1 MNPTLDSN
9 ASVGGL
15 AVSRPDLIPVFD
27 RLGID
32 YCCHGGE
39 SLSQAC
45 RRAGV
50 EILDIIGAASE
61 PAPDA
66 TVNTPSEPDPAAMT
80 MSQLCEH
87 IEAVHHIRA
96 REIFES
102 LGPLVDRV
110 VSAHGHS
117 DPRYAE
123 LAAVITQ
130 LREEMIDH
138 MVREER
144 VLFPWLRR
152 LEQAGAIHIGPPWS
166 VRRPIDCMV
175 HDHQSVAEGFA
186 RIRAITR
193 DYTTPAGACGSVVA
207 LLTIL
212 REFEAD
218 TRHHIHK
225 ENNILFPA
233 GIRAEAGASQRHEMG
248 NVLDPDGTCSQ
259 AEGGTCHGVTRP

>member
-1 MNPTLDSN
+1 MNTTLDPN
-9 ASVGGL
+9 APVGGL

-50 EILDIIGAASE
+50 KILDVIGAPRE

-66 TVNTPSEPDPAAMT
+66 TADTPPEPDPADMT
-80 MSQLCEH
+80 MNQLCDH
-87 IEAVHHIRA
+87 IEAVHHLRA
-96 REIFES
+96 RETLES
-102 LGPLVDRV
+102 LGPLVARV

-123 LAAVITQ
+123 LASVITK

-166 VRRPIDCMV
+166 VRRPIDCMI

-186 RIRAITR
+186 RIRATTR

-207 LLTIL
+207 LLAIL

-218 TRHHIHK
+218 TRRHIHK

-233 GIRAEAGASQRHEMG
+233 GIRAEAGAPKRHAAG
-248 NVLDPDGTCSQ
+248 NVLDTDGACSHVDG
-259 AEGGTCHGVTRP
+259 AACHGVTRP